1 MASNADQSNIDEFEQ
16 AEKAIFEIIS
26 TLGKQGINP
35 GCIAACLTMHATKL
49 SFATCADSSLIF
61 KNLLFAIVDSI
72 PEHRTDFDSD
82 LKELITHQAPKSIT
96 N

>member
-49 SFATCADSSLIF
+49 SYATCADSDLIF

-72 PEHRTDFDSD
+72 PDYKTDFDSD